1 MRRIAL
7 VSLCLMLA
15 GTVFAGGIVTN
26 GNQSAEY
33 VRTLNRNASVD
44 ADAAY
49 YNPAGTAMLGEGFTV
64 SISNQSILQTKEVT
78 SADFPNLHEETFTG
92 DVKAYLFP
100 DLHLVYKTGNLALS
114 ACVMPIGGGGTAEYA
129 SGLPMFEYGLAGHVD
144 GVNVTGYSLD
154 ANFSGSSVYI
164 GGQIGVSY
172 AINDMF
178 SVALGGRYVSAKNT
192 YEGTVEEM
200 TLETP
205 LGDITKDTPGYETI
219 LADLAVDAEATGSGY
234 TGIVGVNI
242 APMDGMNIGLRYEHI
257 TQLELET
264 NTTEDNT
271 GMFPDGDKADADM
284 PGMFGAGVSYFVTPE
299 MKLEASFN
307 YYMNTGVGWDP
318 DTDEEEEMPD
328 DFLEDGYEG
337 GLAVEYAINEA
348 LKASVGFLHTKNGRL
363 DNFQSEMDFGMDSN
377 SVGLGVAYS
386 VIPGLDLNLGFV
398 NIFYSDAQN
407 VPVMPG
413 EIDAQTYSKT
423 TYGFVIGCQYTPQ
436 S

>member
-1 MRRIAL
+1 
-7 VSLCLMLA
+7 
-15 GTVFAGGIVTN
+15 
-26 GNQSAEY
+26 
-33 VRTLNRNASVD
+33 
-44 ADAAY
+44 
-49 YNPAGTAMLGEGFTV
+49 
-64 SISNQSILQTKEVT
+64 
-78 SADFPNLHEETFTG
+78 
-92 DVKAYLFP
+92 
-100 DLHLVYKTGNLALS
+100 
-114 ACVMPIGGGGTAEYA
+114 
-129 SGLPMFEYGLAGHVD
+129 
-144 GVNVTGYSLD
+144 
-154 ANFSGSSVYI
+154 
-164 GGQIGVSY
+164 
-172 AINDMF
+172 
-178 SVALGGRYVSAKNT
+178 
-192 YEGTVEEM
+192 
-200 TLETP
+200 
-205 LGDITKDTPGYETI
+205 
-219 LADLAVDAEATGSGY
+219 
-234 TGIVGVNI
+234 
-242 APMDGMNIGLRYEHI
+242 
-257 TQLELET
+257 
-264 NTTEDNT
+264 
-271 GMFPDGDKADADM
+271 MFPDGDKADADM

-307 YYMNTGVGWDP
+307 YYMNTGVGWFDDP